1 MASFTNVADRGGQR
15 EEKGKDPQKKER
27 RSMKGGQYLKVKKKE
42 GDDATKGQE
51 GVREE

>member
-27 RSMKGGQYLKVKKKE
+27 RSMKGGQYLKVKKE

-51 GVREE
+51 KVREE